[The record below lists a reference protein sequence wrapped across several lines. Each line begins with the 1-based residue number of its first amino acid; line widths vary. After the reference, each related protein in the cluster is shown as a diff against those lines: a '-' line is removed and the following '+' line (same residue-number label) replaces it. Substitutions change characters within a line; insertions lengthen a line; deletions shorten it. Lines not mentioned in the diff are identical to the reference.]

1 MSTIYGE
8 TAIEAFQLLKKDKSL
23 SPREAWD
30 KAVSKKTNSKN
41 AQIKT
46 CPRTTFL
53 TVCDLGKHNLKIP
66 KTTVKQTKNYEYTK
80 IMLEYVYE
88 KNSLIESKKELWE
101 TVQQKIGKKLESNGQ
116 ADIIFAL
123 VRKSYLN

>member
-8 TAIEAFQLLKKDKSL
+8 AAIEAFQLLKKDKSL

-46 CPRTTFL
+46 CPRTNKQ
-53 TVCDLGKHNLKIP
+53 TVCDLRKHNMKIP
-66 KTTVKQTKNYEYTK
+66 KTTVKQ
-80 IMLEYVYE
+80 
-88 KNSLIESKKELWE
+88 SKK
-101 TVQQKIGKKLESNGQ
+101 KK
-116 ADIIFAL
+116 
-123 VRKSYLN
+123 KKKH